1 MEKGRSKKEN
11 RHFVS
16 NNQGTGLSIRKQCAI
31 LHVSRSHLYYKPTGE
46 KKENLEIMQLMD
58 SHNLE
63 HPDEGVRGMQN
74 MLTNNSLQ
82 VNHKRIRRLM
92 NLMDIKA
99 IYPRKNLTVI
109 AKGEYKYPYLLRGIE
124 IDKPNQVWSID
135 ITYIAMNKGF
145 MYLTAII
152 DVYSR
157 FIVGWSLSNSLDAEV
172 SLNVLKDAIKKHGKP
187 EIINSDQGCQYTSK
201 LWTGYLN
208 SPEIAIKIS
217 MDGRGRATDNIWIER
232 FWRTIKRGYVYLNP
246 ANDGLELYRGIK
258 KYITYYNY
266 NRRHSS
272 LKKKTPSTVYT
283 DKKQEDVPNV
293 IPVNKYAEKK
303 KNTQLIEIN

>member
-1 MEKGRSKKEN
+1 LQKGRSKKEN

-16 NNQGTGLSIRKQCAI
+16 NTHSTGLSIRKQCAI
-31 LHVSRSHLYYKPTGE
+31 LNVSRSHLYYKPTGE

-58 SHNLE
+58 SHNME

-74 MLTNNSLQ
+74 MLTNNSMQ

-92 NLMDIKA
+92 KLMDIKA
-99 IYPRKNLTVI
+99 IYPRKNLTAI
-109 AKGEYKYPYLLRGIE
+109 AKGEYKYPYLLRGME

-157 FIVGWSLSNSLDAEV
+157 FIVGWSVSNSLDAEV
-172 SLNVLKDAIKKHGKP
+172 SLNVLKVAIKQHGKP

-208 SPEIAIKIS
+208 DPEIAIKIS

-246 ANDGLELYRGIK
+246 ADNGIELYRGVK
-258 KYITYYNY
+258 RYITYYNY
-266 NRRHSS
+266 SRRHSS
-272 LKKKTPSTVYT
+272 LQKKTPEMVYT
-283 DKKQEDVPNV
+283 AIKQVDVPSVKPVDYYNKKENV
-293 IPVNKYAEKK
+293 K
-303 KNTQLIEIN
+303 QLV